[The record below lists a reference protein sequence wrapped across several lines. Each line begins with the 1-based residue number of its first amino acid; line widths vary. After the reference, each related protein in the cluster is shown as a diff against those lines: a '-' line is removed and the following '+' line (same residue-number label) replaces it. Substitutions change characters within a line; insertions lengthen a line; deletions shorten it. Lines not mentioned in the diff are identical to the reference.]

1 MVLTRQSLAFR
12 DDQHDGSSR
21 RFYTIGDM
29 AREFAVSL
37 RALRFYEDRGLLTP
51 HRQGTSRY
59 YDATDRARLQT
70 ILKGKHL
77 GFTLTEIR
85 EMLTQNPQ
93 QDAGQ
98 LELAL
103 KPAQI
108 LAQIDHLERQRIDL
122 ESAILQLRDAH
133 LKTFTRAEPV
143 SG

>member
-1 MVLTRQSLAFR
+1 MVMNRQALASR
-12 DDQHDGSSR
+12 GQSQDGSGQ

-51 HRQGTSRY
+51 HRQGTSRF
-59 YDATDRARLQT
+59 YDAADRARLQT

-85 EMLTQNPQ
+85 EMLARNPQ
-93 QDAGQ
+93 QDAGEV
-98 LELAL
+98 ELAL

-108 LAQIDHLERQRIDL
+108 LAQIDHLERQRVDL

-143 SG
+143 AG